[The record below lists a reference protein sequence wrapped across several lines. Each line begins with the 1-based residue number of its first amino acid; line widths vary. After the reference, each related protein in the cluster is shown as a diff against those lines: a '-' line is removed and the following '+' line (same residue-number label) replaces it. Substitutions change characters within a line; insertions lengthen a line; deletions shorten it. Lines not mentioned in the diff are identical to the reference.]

1 MKKLLTL
8 ILALGLLL
16 SVASF
21 AAAEE
26 KVTLNLTYAGSV
38 DEFTPI
44 QNAIDTHA
52 GDLEGIEINVIH
64 IPAGEYWN
72 KVTTMFAGN
81 AAPDVLFMS
90 EPFPQYA
97 SKGLLLRID
106 DKMTELGLLDLD
118 EWYQVGLDYFTWDG
132 GVYGLPKDV
141 NVYCTY
147 FNKALFEEAGLE
159 TPDVLAERG
168 EWTREAF
175 REAAIAL
182 TRRDGDSVTQYGCAF
197 ADLDG
202 WYSAPWI
209 FSAGAQFLNE
219 DRTECLL
226 NSQAAVDTYQFWHD
240 LAYVDRVTPTPGT
253 PSDALTGMSF
263 QTGKIAMSIGGDWE
277 IASDR
282 SCDFEWGVAPMP
294 VAEGMDQYS
303 GYVHIGGWAIASATE
318 HPEEAMKVLSVLTS
332 KEFQISMAESSVG
345 LIPPR
350 VKIAEEYYLTDLMP
364 ENAGVFFKMLEN
376 GTCYPFTVH
385 DGDIDLI
392 YAEYTDMMM
401 EEGSDIP
408 ALADEMVEA
417 VNEVLQG

>member
-26 KVTLNLTYAGSV
+26 KVTLNLAYAGSV

-44 QNAIDTHA
+44 QNAITAHA

-147 FNKALFEEAGLE
+147 FNKTLFDEAGLE

-175 REAAIAL
+175 REAAVAL
-182 TRRDGDSVTQYGCAF
+182 TKRDGDSVTQYGCAF
-197 ADLDG
+197 ADLAG
-202 WYSAPWI
+202 WSSAPWI

-219 DRTECLL
+219 TRDECLL
-226 NSQAAVDTYQFWHD
+226 NSQAAIDTYQFWYD

-376 GTCYPFTVH
+376 GTCYPFTVY

>member
-202 WYSAPWI
+202 WCSAPWI

-332 KEFQISMAESSVG
+332 REFQISMAESSVG

-417 VNEVLQG
+417 GNEVRQG

>member
-44 QNAIDTHA
+44 QNAITAHA

-64 IPAGEYWN
+64 IPADEYWN

-147 FNKALFEEAGLE
+147 FNKTLFDEAGLE

-175 REAAIAL
+175 REAAVAL
-182 TRRDGDSVTQYGCAF
+182 TKRDGDSVTQYGCAF

-202 WYSAPWI
+202 WCSAPWI

-219 DRTECLL
+219 TRDECLL
-226 NSQAAVDTYQFWHD
+226 NSQAAVDTYQFWYD

-376 GTCYPFTVH
+376 GTCYPFTVY

>member
-141 NVYCTY
+141 NVYCTN

-202 WYSAPWI
+202 WCSAPWI

-332 KEFQISMAESSVG
+332 REFQISMAESSVG

>member
-202 WYSAPWI
+202 WHSAPWI

-263 QTGKIAMSIGGDWE
+263 QTGKIAMSISGDWE

-332 KEFQISMAESSVG
+332 KEFQITMAESSVG